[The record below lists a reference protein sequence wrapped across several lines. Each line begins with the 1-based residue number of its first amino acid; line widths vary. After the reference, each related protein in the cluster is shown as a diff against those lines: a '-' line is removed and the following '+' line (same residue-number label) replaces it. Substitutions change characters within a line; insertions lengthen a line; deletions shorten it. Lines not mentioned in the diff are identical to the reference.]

1 MPKGSRYMAGSVIT
15 GLNLHCLQ
23 TLGEAAVVVGDPQ
36 VVAKG
41 LGGGGQNSKLSPVP
55 ATGKALVLCPAEVAA
70 SVMCSVPQSP

>member
-1 MPKGSRYMAGSVIT
+1 MPITVPGMPKGSRYMAGSVIT

-41 LGGGGQNSKLSPVP
+41 LGAGARTQSF
-55 ATGKALVLCPAEVAA
+55 
-70 SVMCSVPQSP
+70 PQFQPQARL